1 MKTFFKDL
9 AERAIKTFAQS
20 LVAVGLAGATDLLS
34 VDWINALSVA
44 GLATVVSILTS
55 LASGI
60 PGDNTASLVNN
71 KKEVQTDIYKDMD
84 HEFTEGGE

>member
-34 VDWINALSVA
+34 VDWVNALSIA
-44 GLATVVSILTS
+44 GLATIVSILTS

-71 KKEVQTDIYKDMD
+71 KKK
-84 HEFTEGGE
+84 GNK